1 MLGNHNDWGWL
12 VKGLDLLNWRL
23 REFLADWYWLRV
35 GILVANTSKFLQGLL
50 NGKIFGGLINK

>member
-1 MLGNHNDWGWL
+1 MLGNHNDWSWL

-35 GILVANTSKFLQGLL
+35 GILVTNTSKFLQGLL